1 LLNSK
6 KLDFM
11 GLSEK
16 SGSPMFPTCENRIP
30 DQKNFQTL
38 WRKDNRK
45 GTEVCF
51 MKAIIIYESAHHG
64 NTKKLVQAI
73 AAKYHVETASIEGAE
88 SIDLSSY
95 DRIGL
100 ASGIAFGKFY
110 KRMEK
115 FAEKIPAG
123 ARVFLLYTCGNPA
136 GGYVKSITRTL
147 EANGAKVVGNY
158 GCKGY
163 DTYGPFKLVGGIA
176 KGHPTEEEIA
186 RAVEFYSKIRGKE

>member
-1 LLNSK
+1 
-6 KLDFM
+6 
-11 GLSEK
+11 
-16 SGSPMFPTCENRIP
+16 
-30 DQKNFQTL
+30 
-38 WRKDNRK
+38 
-45 GTEVCF
+45 
-51 MKAIIIYESAHHG
+51 
-64 NTKKLVQAI
+64 
-73 AAKYHVETASIEGAE
+73 
-88 SIDLSSY
+88 
-95 DRIGL
+95 
-100 ASGIAFGKFY
+100 
-110 KRMEK
+110 MEK